1 MTVSQLMGGP
11 SYGITGSSFE
21 RRAIKKLGKPFVG
34 KGAAKAHQ
42 TFRFAGTNRGGF
54 SFNNVIKCC
63 GSISSQDTSD
73 FIRISP
79 SVGEFAS
86 NSGAELSKEKFES
99 RVALA
104 NSQSPSQNVKMD
116 LIMLSLPAIAGQA
129 IEPLAQLMETAY
141 IGKLGA
147 LELASA
153 GISVSIFNILS
164 KVFNIPLLNIA
175 TSFVAEDISKNAKES
190 ASDCSFTKAKDN
202 DKKFLPSV
210 STALVLAFAIGV
222 SEALAMYFGSG
233 VFLNMMGISSASS
246 MHVPAQQ
253 FLCLRAIGAPAVV
266 VYLAIQGIF
275 RGFKDTRTPVLCL
288 GLGNFAAVLM
298 FPILMNYCQLGA
310 TGAAISTVISQYIVA
325 FLMIW
330 YLNKRTVLLVPNM
343 KILHFADYLKSG
355 GFLLGRTLACVLT
368 ITLSTSMAA
377 RQGAIAMAAHQI
389 CLQVWLSMS
398 LLADAQAASG
408 QALIASY
415 LAKGHY
421 NTVKEITHFA
431 LKTGLFTGVCLALI
445 FGTSFSY
452 IATWFTNDSQVL
464 GVIRSIILFLCAC
477 EPITC
482 LAYIFD
488 GLHYG
493 VSDFSYIAFTTM
505 VIAAISCAFL
515 LYAPNVIGLSGVWIG
530 LTLFMGLRV
539 IAGYMRLYSKNG
551 PWWFLQKDVA
561 SKLEVVI

>member
-1 MTVSQLMGGP
+1 MAVSQLMGGP
-11 SYGITGSSFE
+11 SCGISGKSVE
-21 RRAIKKLGKPFVG
+21 ERAIKKLGKPFAG

-42 TFRFAGTNRGGF
+42 NFRFAGTNRGGL
-54 SFNNVIKCC
+54 SFDNVIKCC

-79 SVGEFAS
+79 SVGERFAS

-99 RVALA
+99 RVAPA
-104 NSQSPSQNVKMD
+104 TSQSPSQNVQMD
-116 LIMLSLPAIAGQA
+116 LIMLSIPAIAGQA

-153 GISVSIFNILS
+153 GYFRIDIQH
-164 KVFNIPLLNIA
+164 PLKDSN
-175 TSFVAEDISKNAKES
+175 FMN
-190 ASDCSFTKAKDN
+190 AKDN
-202 DKKFLPSV
+202 DRKLLPSV
-210 STALVLAFAIGV
+210 SSALVLAFTIGV

-233 VFLNMMGISSASS
+233 VFLNLMGISSASS
-246 MHVPAQQ
+246 MRVPAQR

-266 VYLAIQGIF
+266 LYLAIQGIF
-275 RGFKDTRTPVLCL
+275 R
-288 GLGNFAAVLM
+288 LGNFAAVVM
-298 FPILMNYCQLGA
+298 FPILMNYCQLGV

-343 KILHFADYLKSG
+343 KCLQFGDYLKSG
-355 GFLLGRTLACVLT
+355 GLLLGRTLACVLT
-368 ITLSTSMAA
+368 VTLSTSMAA

-389 CLQVWLSMS
+389 CLQVWLSVS
-398 LLADAQAASG
+398 LLADAQAASS

-415 LAKGHY
+415 LSKGQY

-431 LKTGLFTGVCLALI
+431 LKTGLFTGVSLALI
-445 FGTSFSY
+445 LGTSFNY
-452 IATWFTNDSQVL
+452 IATLFTNDSQVL
-464 GVIRSIILFLCAC
+464 GIIRSLIVFLCIC

-482 LAYIFD
+482 MAYIFD

-505 VIAAISCAFL
+505 AIAAISCAFL

-530 LTLFMGLRV
+530 CHLKWKMMMLTTTSSSSSF
-539 IAGYMRLYSKNG
+539 
-551 PWWFLQKDVA
+551 
-561 SKLEVVI
+561 

>member
-1 MTVSQLMGGP
+1 MAVSQLMGGP
-11 SYGITGSSFE
+11 SCGITGKSVE
-21 RRAIKKLGKPFVG
+21 ERAIKKLGRPFAG

-42 TFRFAGTNRGGF
+42 NFRFAGTNRGGL
-54 SFNNVIKCC
+54 SFDNVIKCC

-79 SVGEFAS
+79 VGERFAS

-99 RVALA
+99 RVAPA
-104 NSQSPSQNVKMD
+104 TSQSPSQNVQMD
-116 LIMLSLPAIAGQA
+116 LIMLSIPAIAGQA

-141 IGKLGA
+141 IGKLALIYLLYKKKGA

-164 KVFNIPLLNIA
+164 KVFNIPLLNVA

-190 ASDCSFTKAKDN
+190 NSDSNFMNAKDN
-202 DKKFLPSV
+202 DRKLLPSV
-210 STALVLAFAIGV
+210 SSALVLAFAIGV

-233 VFLNMMGISSASS
+233 VFLNLMGISSASS
-246 MHVPAQQ
+246 MRVPAQR

-266 VYLAIQGIF
+266 LYLAIQGIF

-288 GLGNFAAVLM
+288 GLGNFAAVVM
-298 FPILMNYCQLGA
+298 FPILMNYCQLGV

-343 KILHFADYLKSG
+343 KCLQFGDYLKSG
-355 GFLLGRTLACVLT
+355 GLLLGRTLACVLT
-368 ITLSTSMAA
+368 VTLSTSMAA

-389 CLQVWLSMS
+389 CLQVWLSVS
-398 LLADAQAASG
+398 LLADAQAASS

-415 LAKGHY
+415 LSKGQY

-431 LKTGLFTGVCLALI
+431 LKTGLFTGVSLALI
-445 FGTSFSY
+445 LGTSFNY
-452 IATWFTNDSQVL
+452 IATLFTNDSQVL
-464 GVIRSIILFLCAC
+464 GIIRSLIVFLCIC

-482 LAYIFD
+482 MAYIFD

-505 VIAAISCAFL
+505 AIAAISCAFL

-530 LTLFMGLRV
+530 CHLKWKMMMLTTTSSSSF
-539 IAGYMRLYSKNG
+539 
-551 PWWFLQKDVA
+551 
-561 SKLEVVI
+561 